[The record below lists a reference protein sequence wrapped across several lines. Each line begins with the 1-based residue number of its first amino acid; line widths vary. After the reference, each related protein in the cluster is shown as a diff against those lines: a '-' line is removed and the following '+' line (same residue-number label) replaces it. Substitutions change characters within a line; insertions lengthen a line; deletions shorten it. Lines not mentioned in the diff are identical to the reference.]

1 LRKSWARINAKSAM
15 DRATDLIKRVL
26 ANPDRPDAG
35 QLANDLL
42 SEYYNGS
49 DISTLRDLLHSADD
63 RVVAL
68 GIWIAAELAEVA
80 KPLLPDVERLLRHP
94 LKDVRFWSIECIQE
108 WAGPSNGHEIASTV
122 ALVDDAEEAVR
133 WKAMEFL
140 ALASREQLQ
149 AGVDRLTAA
158 DPESPYLDEFR
169 WMLAPAGANP
179 DQITDAIER
188 PSSLRR
194 KFAAAAAFRI
204 AKTDPEPLR
213 LAASADDR
221 EIAQFAE
228 DMLKRINLF

>member
-1 LRKSWARINAKSAM
+1 M
-15 DRATDLIKRVL
+15 DRATDLIKHVL
-26 ANPDRPDAG
+26 ANPDGPDAG
-35 QLANDLL
+35 QLANELL
-42 SEYYNGS
+42 SEYYDGS

-68 GIWIAAELAEVA
+68 GIWIAAELAQVA
-80 KPLLPDVERLLRHP
+80 KSLLPDAEHLLKHSS
-94 LKDVRFWSIECIQE
+94 KDVRFWAIECVQE

-122 ALVDDAEEAVR
+122 ALLDDAEEAVR

-179 DQITDAIER
+179 DQITDAVER
-188 PSSLRR
+188 PSPLRR
-194 KFAAAAAFRI
+194 KFAVAAAFRI
-204 AKTDPEPLR
+204 AKSDPGPLR
-213 LAASADDR
+213 RAMSSDDPGVV
-221 EIAQFAE
+221 QFAG
-228 DMLKRINLF
+228 DMLKRISAV

>member
-1 LRKSWARINAKSAM
+1 M
-15 DRATDLIKRVL
+15 DRATDLINRVL

-35 QLANDLL
+35 QLANELL
-42 SEYYNGS
+42 SEYYGGS

-94 LKDVRFWSIECIQE
+94 LKDVRFWSIECILA
-108 WAGPSNGHEIASTV
+108 WAGPYNGHEIASTV

-158 DPESPYLDEFR
+158 DPESPYLDELR
-169 WMLAPAGANP
+169 WMLAPAGADP
-179 DQITDAIER
+179 IQITDATER

-194 KFAAAAAFRI
+194 KFAVAAAFRI
-204 AKTDPEPLR
+204 AKSDPGPLR
-213 LAASADDR
+213 RTMSSDDPGVV
-221 EIAQFAE
+221 QFAG
-228 DMLKRINLF
+228 DMLKRISAF